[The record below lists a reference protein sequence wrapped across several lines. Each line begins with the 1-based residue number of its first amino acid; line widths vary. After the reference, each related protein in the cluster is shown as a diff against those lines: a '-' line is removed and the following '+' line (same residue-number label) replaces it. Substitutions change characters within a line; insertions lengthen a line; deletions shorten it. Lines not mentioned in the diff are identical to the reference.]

1 MVVNLLIFI
10 GVEQLKSFL
19 DFMFLIL
26 TQLFDLVVL
35 LFVFLSSVET
45 DFIMLRIY
53 VILAGI
59 VLQI

>member
-1 MVVNLLIFI
+1 MVVDFLIFI

-35 LFVFLSSVET
+35 RFVFLSSVET

-53 VILAGI
+53 VILTGI

>member
-1 MVVNLLIFI
+1 MVVNFLIFI

-26 TQLFDLVVL
+26 TQFFDLVVL

-45 DFIMLRIY
+45 DSIMLRIY
-53 VILAGI
+53 VILTGI
-59 VLQI
+59 ILQI